1 MILRKLLS
9 ASVIALA
16 ISAAPVAASAQTGGL
31 PEAVSPVVSPFPTT
45 IDLMRCLVG
54 QGVVL
59 TSGHRAGPEPGYPEN
74 AIETAAHTLAQA
86 PVLIEMDARTTRD
99 GVLVFMHDDTLERT
113 TTGAGAV
120 GAHSL
125 AELQALRLKDDEG
138 TVTDF
143 SIPTL
148 TQTLE
153 FMRGRGILAIDVKED
168 ASIPAIAEA
177 VRAADARNYTLIN
190 LYRPSQA
197 RAFHRIDP
205 QLSLIHPV
213 NSLADLEVLQ
223 LVGVNLRALTAWTGI
238 DRIDPRDQSLWAAL
252 RREGVPV
259 MFATLFVAD
268 RDVAAGGGGEIF
280 NGLADDG
287 VDVIPTD
294 HHLEAFA
301 ILDGRRNTGA
311 GLAACGALGKS
322 RH

>member
-1 MILRKLLS
+1 MTLRMLLS
-9 ASVIALA
+9 ASAIALA
-16 ISAAPVAASAQTGGL
+16 ITATPVAASAQSGGL
-31 PEAVSPVVSPFPTT
+31 PEAVSPVVNPFPTT
-45 IDLMRCLVG
+45 IDLMRCLVR

-113 TTGAGAV
+113 STGSGAV
-120 GAHSL
+120 GEHTLS
-125 AELQALRLKDDEG
+125 ELQALRLRDNEG
-138 TVTDF
+138 AATAF
-143 SIPTL
+143 SVPTL

-177 VRAADARNYTLIN
+177 IRAADARNYTLIN

-213 NSLADLEVLQ
+213 NSPGDLEVLQ
-223 LVGVNLRALTAWTGI
+223 LVGVNLQALSAWAGI
-238 DRIDPRDQSLWAAL
+238 DRFDARDQPLWAAL

-268 RDVAAGGGGEIF
+268 RDIAAGNGSDIY
-280 NGLADDG
+280 NGLAEAG

-301 ILDGRRNTGA
+301 ALDARRSTGA
-311 GLAACGALGKS
+311 GLAACGALGE
-322 RH
+322 RR

>member
-1 MILRKLLS
+1 MTLRKFLS
-9 ASVIALA
+9 ASAVALA
-16 ISAAPVAASAQTGGL
+16 ITAAPVAASAQAAGL
-31 PEAVSPVVSPFPTT
+31 PDTLSPVVNPFPTT
-45 IDLMRCLVG
+45 IDLMRCLVR

-113 TTGAGAV
+113 TTGSGAV
-120 GAHSL
+120 GEHSL
-125 AELQALRLKDDEG
+125 AQLQALRLKDDEG
-138 TVTDF
+138 TVTAF
-143 SIPTL
+143 STPTL

-177 VRAADARNYTLIN
+177 IRAADARNYTLIN

-213 NSLADLEVLQ
+213 NSLGDLEVLQ
-223 LVGVNLRALTAWTGI
+223 LVGVNLQSLSAWTGI
-238 DRIDPRDQSLWAAL
+238 DRVDARDQPLWAAL

-259 MFATLFVAD
+259 MFATLFLAD
-268 RDVAAGGGGEIF
+268 RDVAAGGGARIF
-280 NGLADDG
+280 NGLANEG

-301 ILDGRRNTGA
+301 VLDARRSMGA
-311 GLAACGALGKS
+311 GLAACGALGKP